1 MKQVEVII
9 GIIFIVVG
17 AILSAMNWGSIIK
30 LFGFVLLI
38 AGVIIYVAVVNSID
52 EKKDRDS

>member
-17 AILSAMNWGSIIK
+17 AILFAINWGNIMK
-30 LFGFVLLI
+30 LFSLVLLI
-38 AGVIIYVAVVNSID
+38 AGVIIYIVVVDSID
-52 EKKDRDS
+52 EKKRD